1 MDMDL
6 ACGQCR
12 QPLTPLSPSL
22 PTSMPLVMEEIP
34 PLPITPPSSEAE
46 LSDESVLDTA
56 VHVISTEAT
65 ALIALAHLYKGSNS
79 ARSGFTRAVDQITR
93 SMWDGGKLIVSGVG
107 KSGKVAEKLVA
118 TMNSLGIFTVYLHPI
133 EALHGD
139 LGIIRP
145 VRSETVL
152 WIPN

>member
-1 MDMDL
+1 
-6 ACGQCR
+6 
-12 QPLTPLSPSL
+12 
-22 PTSMPLVMEEIP
+22 
-34 PLPITPPSSEAE
+34 
-46 LSDESVLDTA
+46 
-56 VHVISTEAT
+56 
-65 ALIALAHLYKGSNS
+65 
-79 ARSGFTRAVDQITR
+79 
-93 SMWDGGKLIVSGVG
+93 MWDGGKLIVSGVG